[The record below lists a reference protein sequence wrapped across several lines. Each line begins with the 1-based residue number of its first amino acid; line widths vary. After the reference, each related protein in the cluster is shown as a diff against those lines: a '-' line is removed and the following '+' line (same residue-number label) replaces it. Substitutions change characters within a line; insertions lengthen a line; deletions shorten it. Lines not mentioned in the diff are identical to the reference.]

1 MCSVFDEGGAKGLL
15 LNNIG
20 VHNGCRLMFDSMDP
34 FYMPISDADDPSVCA
49 NTPMDLSCLKGVFSA
64 LNRDLESLEICP
76 QFEQFRHA
84 KEAEVPGFD
93 LTASDTAPGASL
105 TRNNDTDHPS
115 MNDYSDD
122 DDGFCMNDD
131 YDVPDMGG
139 EAAPNDAQRLLD
151 TFATLGHAAAVGSS
165 PIKIS
170 QPMMLGGVMSGGEL
184 EYALAMAGHEGDT
197 DNPCSYFGKAM
208 LDAWAGPAASHWKFK
223 TKKDKENGD
232 EDGEGKPKRKAKTA
246 KAPFSID
253 FSEVLP
259 FDDPSYREV
268 FKPSK
273 EKTIQSDNALYKVD
287 AAQFRQPPDCHYRPN
302 SLSTLFLKPHLSVW
316 SVRKGTGGAGQG
328 GLISGT
334 DQLYDYAHDGNA
346 ADFCA
351 DVDGGY
357 DDHDDDDGNDGLLG
371 MSKCSRNRDRDGRG
385 EKDSDSGSSVVEVQS
400 FWSFTG
406 HSKSVS
412 STDDFALHPSQN
424 IKYSAHSNPNT
435 NFTPPQG
442 NPDAS
447 VHGTVSM
454 GVCSDSDMNVL
465 DVRVRMLVI
474 AACLYAMTVPVCQF
488 VICTREAFSLDLE
501 PLAGRVGIED
511 FSRFQALN
519 AFLMV
524 YSKFGG
530 VFLYVPLIWAGVNS
544 SVRGMMSAGSHQF
557 WAGGNGVCT
566 CVWVYF
572 VSIALLGFHDMLCG
586 IRRMSPYE
594 AAFIYVALCCIL
606 ALLYFALSFWWAV
619 ILSHHRA
626 RHRITRTKFYGSSKI
641 V

>member
-1 MCSVFDEGGAKGLL
+1 MGRVAVMIALSMVYDHTSENKAWYIEGFHPAMM
-15 LNNIG
+15 
-20 VHNGCRLMFDSMDP
+20 VY
-34 FYMPISDADDPSVCA
+34 YMLCVGHVAWCHYQLAVTQGRDTQAVA
-49 NTPMDLSCLKGVFSA
+49 ESA
-64 LNRDLESLEICP
+64 LALAALLYVVQLSSASRCVVAMQLAQGYFMIRPMLQS
-76 QFEQFRHA
+76 
-84 KEAEVPGFD
+84 VV
-93 LTASDTAPGASL
+93 TAGAVTEASL
-105 TRNNDTDHPS
+105 AAHRMDNTDC
-115 MNDYSDD
+115 N
-122 DDGFCMNDD
+122 
-131 YDVPDMGG
+131 
-139 EAAPNDAQRLLD
+139 
-151 TFATLGHAAAVGSS
+151 
-165 PIKIS
+165 
-170 QPMMLGGVMSGGEL
+170 
-184 EYALAMAGHEGDT
+184 
-197 DNPCSYFGKAM
+197 
-208 LDAWAGPAASHWKFK
+208 
-223 TKKDKENGD
+223 
-232 EDGEGKPKRKAKTA
+232 
-246 KAPFSID
+246 
-253 FSEVLP
+253 
-259 FDDPSYREV
+259 
-268 FKPSK
+268 
-273 EKTIQSDNALYKVD
+273 
-287 AAQFRQPPDCHYRPN
+287 
-302 SLSTLFLKPHLSVW
+302 
-316 SVRKGTGGAGQG
+316 
-328 GLISGT
+328 
-334 DQLYDYAHDGNA
+334 
-346 ADFCA
+346 
-351 DVDGGY
+351 Y